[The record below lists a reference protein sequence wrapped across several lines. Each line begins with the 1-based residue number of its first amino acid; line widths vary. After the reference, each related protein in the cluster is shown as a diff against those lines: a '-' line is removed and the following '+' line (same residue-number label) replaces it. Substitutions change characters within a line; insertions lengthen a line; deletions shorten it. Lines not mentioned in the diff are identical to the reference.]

1 MAYYVFKITQPT
13 PIVKN
18 LDFLT
23 SFEAFKEAKVYARAQ
38 RAELPAGT
46 DVEIKMVHAV
56 NQLQA
61 EEILLETREKPV
73 LMEWEK

>member
-18 LDFLT
+18 LDFQDA
-23 SFEAFKEAKVYARAQ
+23 FETFKEAKAYAREL
-38 RAELPAGT
+38 RATLPAGT
-46 DVEIKMVHAV
+46 NVTVKMVHAA

-61 EEILLETREKPV
+61 EETLQETREKPI

>member
-23 SFEAFKEAKVYARAQ
+23 SFESFKEAKVFARAQ
-38 RAELPAGT
+38 RAELPVGT
-46 DVEIKMVHAV
+46 NVTVKMVHAV

-61 EEILLETREKPV
+61 EELLLETREKPV

>member
-18 LDFLT
+18 LNFLT
-23 SFEAFKEAKVYARAQ
+23 SFESFKEAKVYARTQ

-46 DVEIKMVHAV
+46 NITVRMVHAV

-61 EEILLETREKPV
+61 EELLLETREKPV

>member
-18 LDFLT
+18 LNFLT
-23 SFEAFKEAKVYARAQ
+23 SFESFKEAKVFARTQ
-38 RAELPAGT
+38 RAELPVGT
-46 DVEIKMVHAV
+46 NVTVRMVHAA

-61 EEILLETREKPV
+61 EELLLETREKPV

>member
-18 LDFLT
+18 LNFLT
-23 SFEAFKEAKVYARAQ
+23 SFESFKEAKVFVRNQ
-38 RAELPAGT
+38 RVELPAGT
-46 DVEIKMVHAV
+46 NVTVKMVHAV

-61 EEILLETREKPV
+61 EELLLETREKPI

>member
-23 SFEAFKEAKVYARAQ
+23 SFESFREAKMFARTQ

-46 DVEIKMVHAV
+46 NITVKMVHAV

-61 EEILLETREKPV
+61 EELLLETREKPV
-73 LMEWEK
+73 LKEWEK

>member
-18 LDFLT
+18 LDFQAVFDT
-23 SFEAFKEAKVYARAQ
+23 FKEAKIYARTQ
-38 RAELPAGT
+38 RSELPAGT
-46 DVEIKMVHAV
+46 ETSIKMVHAA

-61 EEILLETREKPV
+61 EETLLETREKPI

>member
-18 LDFLT
+18 LDFQT
-23 SFEAFKEAKVYARAQ
+23 SFEVFKEAKVYVRAQ

-46 DVEIKMVHAV
+46 NITVKMVHAA

-61 EEILLETREKPV
+61 EEMLLETREKPI

>member
-13 PIVKN
+13 PVMKN
-18 LDFLT
+18 LDFQE
-23 SFEAFKEAKVYARAQ
+23 SFEAYKEARVFTRTLRAKT
-38 RAELPAGT
+38 PSGSGI
-46 DVEIKMVHAV
+46 DVRMVHAV

-61 EEILLETREKPV
+61 EEILMEKREKPV

>member
-18 LDFLT
+18 LDFQDA
-23 SFEAFKEAKVYARAQ
+23 FESLKEAKVYAREQ

-46 DVEIKMVHAV
+46 DVTVKMVHAV

-61 EEILLETREKPV
+61 EEILLETREKPI

>member
-13 PIVKN
+13 PIVKK
-18 LDFLT
+18 LDFQDA
-23 SFEAFKEAKVYARAQ
+23 FETFKEAKMFARGL
-38 RAELPAGT
+38 RTELPVGINVT
-46 DVEIKMVHAV
+46 VKMVHAA

-61 EEILLETREKPV
+61 EETLQETREKPI

>member
-23 SFEAFKEAKVYARAQ
+23 SFESFREAKMFARTQ

-46 DVEIKMVHAV
+46 NITVKMVHAV

-61 EEILLETREKPV
+61 EELLLETREKPV

>member
-18 LDFLT
+18 LDFQT
-23 SFEAFKEAKVYARAQ
+23 SFESFKEAKVYARAQ
-38 RAELPAGT
+38 RAELPAGSNIT
-46 DVEIKMVHAV
+46 VKMVHAV

-61 EEILLETREKPV
+61 EEMLLETREKPI

>member
-18 LDFLT
+18 LNFLT
-23 SFEAFKEAKVYARAQ
+23 SFESFKEAKVYARAQ
-38 RAELPAGT
+38 RSELPAGT
-46 DVEIKMVHAV
+46 NISVRMVHAV

-61 EEILLETREKPV
+61 EELLLETREKPV

>member
-18 LDFLT
+18 LDFQD
-23 SFEAFKEAKVYARAQ
+23 SFDTFKEAKAYARAQ
-38 RAELPAGT
+38 RAALPAGSNIT
-46 DVEIKMVHAV
+46 VKMVHAV

-61 EEILLETREKPV
+61 EETLQETREKPI